1 MEKVRG
7 STWARVAGTPIQQLQ
22 QPQQQ
27 QQEKGKRELR
37 WLFQQ
42 RVHLLLQMKMVAKR
56 KEWHFRRV
64 APLRI
69 LP

>member
-1 MEKVRG
+1 MGKVRG

-22 QPQQQ
+22 LQQK
-27 QQEKGKRELR
+27 EKGTTQLR
-37 WLFQQ
+37 WLFQL